1 MSRSA
6 KFLLTAL
13 PAFAL
18 TVALALG
25 GALAQDKAKEKA
37 PAKKAAPAAAAAA
50 TAGAA
55 GAAAAIAAPAAA
67 APVEWT
73 GPKYGYGRIAT
84 AEEIEGW
91 DRTVRAVDGKGLP
104 PGKGN
109 AEAGEEIYQSKCG
122 VCHGDFGEGTRYL
135 ALAGGQR
142 TLATPEPVRTVG
154 SFWPYAPGVFGYIY
168 TSMPFGQAHS
178 LTPDE
183 TYSIVAYIMYLNDLF
198 PQDEDLDADKLR
210 AIKMPNRDGFIE
222 ADPRPDTPQPAN
234 GEPCMKDCRGGKPV
248 VVLSRANDLNLDG
261 SADAAKHHQQ

>member
-6 KFLLTAL
+6 KLLLTAAPVFTL
-13 PAFAL
+13 AL
-18 TVALALG
+18 ALALG
-25 GALAQDKAKEKA
+25 AASAAEKKAEAKPAA
-37 PAKKAAPAAAAAA
+37 PAKPAAAAPAPAAA
-50 TAGAA
+50 
-55 GAAAAIAAPAAA
+55 PV
-67 APVEWT
+67 PVEWT

-91 DRTVRAVDGKGLP
+91 DRTVRAIDGKGLP

-109 AEAGEEIYQSKCG
+109 AEQGEEIFQAKCG

-135 ALAGGQR
+135 ALAGGKG
-142 TLATPEPVRTVG
+142 TLATPEPIRTVG

-183 TYSIVAYIMYLNDLF
+183 TYAIVAYIMYLNDLF

-210 AIKMPNRDGFIE
+210 AIKMPNRDGFVE
-222 ADPRPDTPQPAN
+222 PDPRPDTPQPAKS
-234 GEPCMKDCRGGKPV
+234 GEPCMQDCRGGKPV

-261 SADAAKHHQQ
+261 AAGAADAAKRQQQ